1 MEKLYLSMLCA
12 ILLITPGCS
21 NESLVDEQKVD
32 EQGTGD
38 KYTVVSFTA
47 KMPGEGPQTRIGLER
62 EDLDIKLIWEVGDE
76 LEVCLQHGEMT
87 EIQTIKATNISED
100 GKTADF
106 SVEIPQGIETFNLY
120 GIYGGGGLD
129 KNDPTKAKLSP
140 AESYI
145 SGSLDDLKTSK
156 AVMLAFAETGI
167 ETTAANL
174 LLDLKHEGSLF
185 CIQLKNG
192 SKYSWDNIKKVQL
205 SAGTPIGVY
214 GNTAVLDLA
223 MGTISGT
230 ASGNELTFELSEAT
244 NLASGGE
251 QEFWGWFVPV
261 ADQNWPE
268 INLKVLNASDT
279 ELAVSTN
286 SKSARGSVT
295 AVGKAFYF
303 PAVYNG
309 TDLNFIQAG
318 TLKDIEGNVYTT
330 VVIGDLEWMT
340 ENLKV
345 TRYRNG
351 DLIATGLSNAE
362 WAATNNERLGAY
374 AIYPYTETN
383 GMVGSEA
390 EMIAKYGLLYNGF
403 AVEDARGL
411 APEGWRVATDEDF
424 KNLEYIVGMSE
435 AVSDGTAWRGSDGDR
450 FSLKLRSTA
459 GWDIPGTDDVGFK
472 ALPAGVR
479 TNNGSY
485 SSFWGAQSRVMF
497 WTSTNAPG
505 TDLRGF
511 RRLLQNN
518 NRHTIFRDHTL
529 LKQEGISVRCVRD
542 K

>member
-1 MEKLYLSMLCA
+1 MLYA
-12 ILLITPGCS
+12 ILFIVVGCS
-21 NESLVDEQKVD
+21 PESIVDEKETD
-32 EQGTGD
+32 N
-38 KYTVVSFTA
+38 KFTVVSFTTR
-47 KMPGEGPQTRIGLER
+47 MPDEGPQTRMSLER
-62 EDLDIKLIWEVGDE
+62 ENLDIKLIWEEGDG
-76 LEVCLQHGEMT
+76 LEVCLVYDGEV
-87 EIQTIKATNISED
+87 EKQDVVVTNISPD

-106 SVEIPQGIETFNLY
+106 SVEVPEGVETFNLY
-120 GIYGGGGLD
+120 GVYGGSL
-129 KNDPTKAKLSP
+129 NP
-140 AESYI
+140 ANLNEAFLPSSAS
-145 SGSLDDLKTSK
+145 SGSLDGLKTNK
-156 AVMLAFAETGI
+156 TVMLTFAKTGI
-167 ETTAANL
+167 ETTAPDL
-174 LLDLKHEGSLF
+174 SVDLKHVGSLF
-185 CIQLKNG
+185 CIQLRNAG
-192 SKYSWDNIKKVQL
+192 TTPWNNIKKVQL
-205 SAGTPIGVY
+205 SAATPIGVY
-214 GNTAVLDLA
+214 DNAAVLDLA
-223 MGTISGT
+223 TGTVSGNISG
-230 ASGNELTFELSEAT
+230 SELTFELSEAT

>member
-1 MEKLYLSMLCA
+1 MKKLFLNMLCA
-12 ILLITPGCS
+12 ILLIVVGCS
-21 NESLVDEQKVD
+21 PEPIVD
-32 EQGTGD
+32 EQGTD
-38 KYTVVSFTA
+38 NKSTVVTFITR
-47 KMPGEGPQTRIGLER
+47 MPDEGPQTRISLER
-62 EDLDIKLIWEVGDE
+62 ENLDIKLKWESTDE
-76 LEVCLQHGEMT
+76 LNVCLQYGT
-87 EIQTIKATNISED
+87 TTVPRIIRPTNISED

-106 SVEIPQGIETFNLY
+106 SVEVPESVETFNLY
-120 GIYGGGGLD
+120 GVYGGSLNPAD
-129 KNDPTKAKLSP
+129 LTKAFLPS
-140 AESYI
+140 SST
-145 SGSLDDLKTSK
+145 SGSLDGLKASK
-156 AVMLAFAETGI
+156 AVMLAFAKTGI
-167 ETTAANL
+167 ETTATNL
-174 LLDLKHEGSLF
+174 LVDLKHVGSLF
-185 CIQLKNG
+185 CIQLRNA
-192 SKYSWDNIKKVQL
+192 STSSWDNIKKVQL
-205 SAGTPIGVY
+205 SSTTPIGTY
-214 GNTAVLDLA
+214 DNTGLLDLTT
-223 MGTISGT
+223 GTVSGAT
-230 ASGNELTFELSEAT
+230 SGNELTFELSEAT
-244 NLASGGE
+244 NLASGAE
-251 QEFWGWFVPV
+251 QEFWGWFAPV
-261 ADQNWPE
+261 AGQNWPE

-286 SKSARGSVT
+286 SKPARGSAT
-295 AVGKAFYF
+295 AVGKAFYL

-340 ENLKV
+340 ENLRV

-351 DLIATGLSNAE
+351 DPIATGLSNAE
-362 WAATNNERLGAY
+362 WAATDDGRLGAY

-383 GMVGSEA
+383 GMVSSEP

-424 KNLEYIVGMSE
+424 KNLERAIGMSE
-435 AVSDGTAWRGSDGDR
+435 AVSDATAWRGSEGDR
-450 FSLKLRSTA
+450 YSLKLRSTT

-479 TNNGSY
+479 INNGSY
-485 SSFWGAQSRVMF
+485 SFFGGNQSRAMF